1 MTMQHPIHPDDER
14 LAALA
19 GDDPEV
25 AADAALRAH
34 VDSCDRCGPMVL
46 DLASLRT
53 ALGELPDLVPSR
65 PLQLLP
71 PVAEPK
77 AAAGGGWLRRLA
89 GPAMAAGLVLV
100 VVGAIGTS
108 GFNPLGLA
116 SSAGQEIF
124 QNVGENLDTGGEAA
138 AAASGGDTE
147 GPLVQSP
154 GEQDGFSA
162 NSRSAVPSGTIR
174 GPVASSGSGT
184 VNQPEVAPPAPESG
198 DSAGLFQPADPR
210 LPWLVVLA
218 LGVGMLFAGI
228 FLRFSRQP
236 HGG

>member
-1 MTMQHPIHPDDER
+1 MTMQHPIHPDDVR

-25 AADAALRAH
+25 VADTALRAH
-34 VDSCDRCGPMVL
+34 VDSCDRCGPMVR

-77 AAAGGGWLRRLA
+77 VATGGGWLRRLA

-100 VVGAIGTS
+100 VVGAIGST
-108 GFNPLGLA
+108 GFNPLGVA
-116 SSAGQEIF
+116 TSQIF
-124 QNVGENLDTGGEAA
+124 QNVGDNLAAGGDAPEAA
-138 AAASGGDTE
+138 ASDAERPTDL
-147 GPLVQSP
+147 GPGVQSGASPTGRALFGSDGRPLQASPEAEVTSHPEGVPP
-154 GEQDGFSA
+154 GEQG
-162 NSRSAVPSGTIR
+162 G
-174 GPVASSGSGT
+174 
-184 VNQPEVAPPAPESG
+184 E
-198 DSAGLFQPADPR
+198 SAGPFQPADPR

-218 LGVGMLFAGI
+218 LGVGLLFAGI
-228 FLRFSRQP
+228 FLRFTRQP
-236 HGG
+236 RAG